1 MANENWNNQSN
12 NPIERQEQENSTIK
26 GSNINRTET
35 LEQSATS
42 GNGGDEPWDYWEWI
56 SNSRDSFSGMLKAVL
71 PDKGDEFINMC
82 DKYADKVTEYMAKF
96 DDKLLTPFD
105 VIEWIVNSIDS
116 IIDYVKYRN
125 EGNKETNS
133 QEKLYN
139 YELDEWIDYENVDD
153 NAKVMSQKFKDLLE
167 ARKNMGED
175 IDISK
180 GLPNLEEMFSDDLA
194 YDFFKGLAG
203 SEEDKEIQNEAFYCE
218 APNSFTPGYHSDNTF
233 ILECSPSAL
242 VDLTKEMHLNAVDG
256 DTYHF
261 NFSDLSSTGEFT
273 MQDGKS
279 YKSFQDYCEKNNLN
293 SKTLQVRCIGINCPE
308 LPHYNGLPMKE
319 SQIKKMTIKEAKV
332 KGNGAVYRKYN
343 YNNGT
348 VTERSLGTECSW
360 YYDEE
365 NKKYF
370 EISEFNKWEYYDSS
384 STLVNKTDYQCNVI
398 VTSDDSDINTLAEGY
413 RARTVAYSVLKNS
426 DRIIL
431 KLDANGL
438 KAQKTS
444 GKHKLYYNHWWN
456 ADKAVSAMIDQWNN
470 AMTTNA
476 QLTRLTYSPFGT
488 DGYGRFVGEVYCYTE
503 IKGKK
508 MWVNLNKYVMS
519 HVDATE
525 YYTDVEDSPELTG
538 IFGDNSKAFKLW
550 SYNKENLK
558 YLDSLEEA
566 TKESYQNRLK
576 FHKNI
581 TGIDFKAFRSCTMM
595 LGDTLFLIP
604 PTAIRNMSGVEYE
617 KVNILRGKGS
627 MVKGVTAREQYLEID
642 LYFYDEYGI
651 NGIPYDE
658 TLPNEQKMTYY
669 MNGLRSLIAQF
680 KVAPYLPI
688 ENTYVNDVLGIEA
701 VSLVNLN
708 ANTVEGFPRLLQVT
722 LTLRDFNYRIFM
734 PDIPFD
740 YGLKVSEDNQT
751 VEAQIDSLN
760 QITEMNP
767 IFAKCFHWEIFRYY
781 YQRLIAQGSKLA
793 KFEYNSPEYNDQF
806 YKSRNPLKPI
816 NFCDKSDTI
825 SFFTPDENWLSAAL
839 SAKKDRDFY
848 GQRPITPE
856 LTDKAKEFFEKVGG
870 VADELHVNSSYAQR
884 VADNCKLYLVDLTP
898 GDGIVNKKN
907 IFKGNGDKSMVDY
920 IGGSGSISDNIKPQ
934 SSSTVTIPSNKED
947 MFKGYKKL
955 TVDGGN
961 LSGERQKNA
970 VVDIGYG
977 DREYWGFTNEYGQ
990 LIKVVAK
997 KVIPQDDKKEPVNED
1012 GRYYDD
1018 QADVP
1023 GVEREDL
1030 DKGHILADSL
1040 GGVANA
1046 YNITPQNSTLNQKGT
1061 QWEVE
1066 DEIRKAGGCTDFVAI
1081 MTYPDTNTQI
1091 PSHYSYSYTINGN
1104 RKTVDF
1110 ANVEPGTSMEYN
1122 KETVLED
1129 MIMDVANRVESCGAL
1144 KYDQTDEEYNVNDQ
1158 ILTWHIRFKITGT
1171 NLSSEDM
1178 LSIKENLKDLLG
1190 KSSSNEIFEGDRLT
1204 VSISTNIKNNTNISP
1219 TTDTKSPEIQAMSNF
1234 SDGTNKPDVE
1244 NVYDYLNPAAMQ
1256 FKPYLEEVPLQ
1267 GLAFNMSNTF
1277 TEMQLKMM
1285 DGSAPQY
1292 MGSSDLSIEL
1302 RIITDNSLVISMLNV
1317 LPSHSMNIA
1326 KQYRRIINCWPLRVR
1341 QNVLNMAGINEV
1353 LIDSI
1358 QIENLEGY
1366 PGVYDI
1372 RMRMTSVDRVM
1383 RNREMMMELDSKQD
1397 VTTLPEQS
1405 ISSYFDIQSTLALAE
1420 TYPDL
1425 DIPSLEELHQ
1435 IGYRFL
1441 KYAGRVRTYPD
1452 PDFYMVYAFQY
1463 TSQIIKQS
1471 IRDVFIKK
1479 GILKTD
1485 DENHECDKNGNIQ
1498 ALYADSTGQ
1507 KLITELEAV
1516 TGIKINKMNGNA
1528 FYYTDAINSAD
1539 GVESQKRTSNIEH
1552 DPEFAGNMDALTA
1565 MTLYDVEE
1573 GWQIKPGWEATICP
1587 AGIEKYVRQC
1597 KLSNLS
1603 SETNTPKEDRENSTY
1618 TGIFEKRKKIIEKID
1633 SILSKPMTMKGL
1645 DPYGIDSLNLKM
1657 KHVDYEIRNAMT
1669 KFLKTEGVEDLIKE
1683 LCPMGEI
1690 GYPNNDRIEYWEN
1703 ECSKFEKPFIP
1714 QFMDAYLFAAGCA
1727 QSGESHKLVDGAW
1740 ETYFP
1745 QQYLVMNGEI
1755 VKNSKGD
1762 GDYKGFPAVPYTAME
1777 TAQNPKYA
1785 KTEKEAVEKGF
1796 AFGMYQIKKETK
1808 DEIKVRIMPE
1818 SQVDYLGD
1826 GKTMKFYD
1834 DYKDGF
1840 IDPYYNKLDKNSKE
1854 LKEYVECISKYAA
1867 GNALAFLRI
1876 VLVYLRKQIID
1887 GLIISDLDMV
1897 ATLYN
1902 EEIKEDITEVQQEA
1916 AKVSTLNMMSTAAQ
1930 GGTID
1935 PMQYQ
1940 QTYEMLEEANYEDK
1954 TGEVNEGDKSKE
1966 QLELA
1971 KGLDEQYAQSFCARM
1986 ILPFAEAAAQT
1997 LTGPDMTFRDLLYKR
2012 KLNDLNTLSATL
2024 LGASNTSGQ
2033 LISKFLMAL
2042 SGNVIDSKNTDSNAS
2057 TTSDSQKVM
2066 NYLMREAF
2074 TEAAEDPQ
2082 YYLLHSFYDMLVNDK
2097 RGRLVRAFPTYYV
2110 VFIDEGRRIGSWKLF
2125 DNFYNMSAISEL
2137 TVTKSRKIPTDT
2149 CSFVMTNMF
2158 GSYANEYDNA
2168 SKVNY
2173 VDLYSIKDTFTSIF
2187 SPRQYISKEAA
2198 IKRRKEN
2205 LEQTILK
2212 PGVRIHIRMGYG
2224 SDAAGLPVVFNGKIA
2239 EIDVG
2244 DVVTVIGQGDGSELV
2259 NPLNALGDLDA
2270 TNLTESQSW
2279 CTLFKDIRGSLARG
2293 GLSPRNLLSQ
2303 ILTAEHGGVM
2313 KNLIRDYTS
2322 DAYFGDNPFGIYHF
2336 GDKRFGEI
2344 FSEGE
2349 PTQNLYEVVDGT
2361 LLAGVNT
2368 LYQREGSMS
2377 VSPTLNTTIQDKT
2390 FWDLLT
2396 MAAYSGVGYIGAIRD
2411 FGFRSTV
2418 CLCKRNHYY
2427 AYDYDITDGK
2437 YIEKRKPFQQ
2447 FHYYDSYT
2455 DIIYNSIKASEKNM
2469 KTNATGIWEG
2479 TDIIWGSEQKTCG
2492 PIYLDMNIYPEYQKS
2507 MTVDTGLIAAGNG
2520 GIDIPFVTH
2529 FAEDW
2534 NLNANAD
2541 KVNKTLAER
2550 ITLNTLRESVMNM
2563 YTGEIC
2569 VIGDPSVKPYD
2580 RISITDEYEDMC
2592 GQFEVEAVVFSMN
2605 SATGFTTTIYPD
2617 LIVRQDDPHEIA
2629 SQQILGTVVA
2639 GLVSVVT
2646 GRIAVIAPLARIS
2659 SKMMVGASQFFTSL
2673 FAASGVEGGLGVGAT
2688 AKICEFFKIS
2698 KGAGFLKSIGSFLG
2712 SVSATT
2718 WVWMAVIAA
2727 GVFIM
2732 TQNAKSS
2739 LTRWIRN
2746 IQALDVYP
2754 LLKNQRPYIAGMNG
2768 HKGSVVGYAY
2778 TEQDADDS
2786 IQGIVTE
2793 CVKVLD
2799 EKAWGI
2805 GGFVLNIFMNRDE
2818 YNATVANWSNT
2829 LTTLE
2834 GAQPI
2839 QTVEGVYQN
2848 ALGEV
2853 SSEYSNRSAS
2863 IQMLRTKYRLVSFN
2877 TNNGSDSTYL
2887 QYRILGVSTSKDID
2901 PSKKIEYRANSATDI
2916 YESSVFTNKNLL
2928 DLYPIEDDIDV
2939 KKAIAGTHSVVK
2951 EFKIAHST
2959 GPITVSLPF
2968 ESGSRVIRFI
2978 AQANPTSALGSYP
2991 ILDMPMIQEDA
3002 LYVLK
3007 LILNDQNMSNVKL
3020 EFTSGVRVN
3029 DIRTWK
3035 NTGFVFELHCNDQK
3049 QLKKALDNIRT
3060 TTTWKKN
3067 GVEYPLF
3074 AYQQSGED
3082 FVISVYPE
3090 ASKNHNKQE
3099 DTE

>member
-1 MANENWNNQSN
+1 MANEEKDKEKDEEKEEEKDEGFSILEWTK
-12 NPIERQEQENSTIK
+12 ENVQTILDWAK
-26 GSNINRTET
+26 K
-35 LEQSATS
+35 L
-42 GNGGDEPWDYWEWI
+42 
-56 SNSRDSFSGMLKAVL
+56 L
-71 PDKGDEFINMC
+71 PDAADEFINIFENYFNLVC
-82 DKYADKVTEYMAKF
+82 DYLIKF
-96 DDKLLTPFD
+96 DEKFFTPLD
-105 VIEWIVNSIDS
+105 VLNWYVDHALSLIEW
-116 IIDYVKYRN
+116 VKRKIN
-125 EGNKETNS
+125 EKKEEDDNKNKG
-133 QEKLYN
+133 KLYN
-139 YELDEWIDYENVDD
+139 YELDEWIDYKDVDD
-153 NAKVMSQKFKDLLE
+153 NAKVMSEKFKDLLE

-194 YDFFKGLAG
+194 YDFFKGLVG
-203 SEEDKEIQNEAFYCE
+203 SSEDKEIQGAAFYCE
-218 APNSFTPGYHSDNTF
+218 TPNSFVPGYHSDNTF
-233 ILECSPSAL
+233 ILECTPSAL
-242 VDLTKEMHLNAVDG
+242 VDLKKEMHLNAVDG

-261 NFSDLSSTGEFT
+261 TFSDLSSTGKFT
-273 MQDGKS
+273 MHDGRS
-279 YKSFQDYCEKNNLN
+279 YNSFQDYCEKNDLN

-319 SQIKKMTIKEAKV
+319 SQIKKMTIKEAKS

-343 YNNGT
+343 YKSGV
-348 VTERSLGTECSW
+348 VTERNLNTECSW
-360 YYDEE
+360 YYDDE
-365 NKKYF
+365 NNKYF
-370 EISEFNKWEYYDSS
+370 EISEFNKWEYYNGSS
-384 STLVNKTDYQCNVI
+384 SLINTNEYQCNII
-398 VTSDDSDINTLAEGY
+398 VSSDDSELNTLAEGY

-426 DRIIL
+426 DRIVL
-431 KLDANGL
+431 KLDANSS
-438 KAQKTS
+438 KAQKTT
-444 GKHKLYYNHWWN
+444 GKYKLYYNHWWN

-470 AMTTNA
+470 AMTDNA
-476 QLTRLTYSPFGT
+476 QVTRLTYCPFGT

-503 IKGKK
+503 IKGKM

-525 YYTDVEDSPELTG
+525 VYTDLSSSPELNSV
-538 IFGDNSKAFKLW
+538 FGDNAKAFDLW
-550 SYNKENLK
+550 SYNKNNLK

-604 PTAIRNMSGVEYE
+604 PTAIRNVSGVEYE

-627 MVKGVTAREQYLEID
+627 MVKGVTAREQYLEVD

-651 NGIPYDE
+651 NGIPYEE
-658 TLPNEQKMTYY
+658 TLPNGQKMTYY
-669 MNGLRSLIAQF
+669 MNGLRALIAQF

-708 ANTVEGFPRLLQVT
+708 VNTVEGFPRLLQAT

-740 YGLKVSEDNQT
+740 YGLKVSDNNQT
-751 VEAQIDSLN
+751 VEAQIENMN

-781 YQRLIAQGSKLA
+781 YQRLIAQGSRLA
-793 KFEYNSPEYNDQF
+793 KYEYNTPEYNNQF
-806 YKSRNPLKPI
+806 YKSRNPLKPL

-825 SFFTPDENWLSAAL
+825 SFYTPDEDWLSAAL
-839 SAKKDRDFY
+839 AIKKDRDFY
-848 GQRPITPE
+848 GQRAITVE
-856 LTDKAKEFFEKVGG
+856 LTDAGKDFFNRVGSVYNNLSVNPTLAKN
-870 VADELHVNSSYAQR
+870 LS
-884 VADNCKLYLVDLTP
+884 DNCQLSLFDLFT
-898 GDGIVNKKN
+898 
-907 IFKGNGDKSMVDY
+907 GNNLATRENVL
-920 IGGSGSISDNIKPQ
+920 
-934 SSSTVTIPSNKED
+934 KED
-947 MFKGYKKL
+947 AFSSNGNSFVDG
-955 TVDGGN
+955 VDGG
-961 LSGERQKNA
+961 
-970 VVDIGYG
+970 
-977 DREYWGFTNEYGQ
+977 
-990 LIKVVAK
+990 K
-997 KVIPQDDKKEPVNED
+997 K
-1012 GRYYDD
+1012 
-1018 QADVP
+1018 AF
-1023 GVEREDL
+1023 
-1030 DKGHILADSL
+1030 
-1040 GGVANA
+1040 
-1046 YNITPQNSTLNQKGT
+1046 
-1061 QWEVE
+1061 
-1066 DEIRKAGGCTDFVAI
+1066 KAL
-1081 MTYPDTNTQI
+1081 
-1091 PSHYSYSYTINGN
+1091 
-1104 RKTVDF
+1104 K
-1110 ANVEPGTSMEYN
+1110 
-1122 KETVLED
+1122 D
-1129 MIMDVANRVESCGAL
+1129 MIMDVAGQVESSGAL
-1144 KYDQTDEEYNVNDQ
+1144 KYDTTDEEYNINDKT
-1158 ILTWHIRFKITGT
+1158 LTWKIHFKITGT

-1178 LSIKENLKDLLG
+1178 LSVKENLRDLMGL
-1190 KSSSNEIFEGDRLT
+1190 STSNDVFKGERLT
-1204 VSISTNIKNNTNISP
+1204 VSITTNVSNNATLGESMSISC
-1219 TTDTKSPEIQAMSNF
+1219 PEMEAMQKYNNDV
-1234 SDGTNKPDVE
+1234 DGTPDIQ

-1256 FKPYLEEVPLQ
+1256 FKSYLEEVPLQ

-1277 TEMQLKMM
+1277 TEMSLKMM

-1302 RIITDNSLVISMLNV
+1302 RIVTDNSLIISMLNV

-1372 RMRMTSVDRVM
+1372 RMRMTSVDRAM
-1383 RNREMMMELDSKQD
+1383 RNREMMMELDSKAD
-1397 VTTLPEQS
+1397 ITTLSEQG
-1405 ISSYFDIQSTLALAE
+1405 INTYFDMQNTLALAE

-1425 DIPSLEELHQ
+1425 DIPSLEELNQ

-1463 TSQIIKQS
+1463 TSQIIKQT

-1485 DENHECDKNGNIQ
+1485 DENYECDKKGNIQ
-1498 ALYADSTGQ
+1498 ALYSDSTGQ

-1516 TGIKINKMNGNA
+1516 TGIKIKKMNGNA
-1528 FYYTDAINSAD
+1528 FYYTDAINSSD
-1539 GVESQKRTSNIEH
+1539 GVESQKKASSIEQ
-1552 DPEFAGNMDALTA
+1552 DPEFAGNVDALTA

-1597 KLSNLS
+1597 ELSNLC
-1603 SETNTPKEDRENSTY
+1603 SEENTPIEDRKNSTY
-1618 TGIFEKRKKIIEKID
+1618 TGIFKRRKEIIEKID
-1633 SILSKPMTMKGL
+1633 SILSKPMTMKDL
-1645 DPYGIDSLNLKM
+1645 DPYGVDTLNLKM
-1657 KHVDYEIRNAMT
+1657 KHVDYEIRNAME
-1669 KFLKTEGVEDLIKE
+1669 KFIGDKDSEVNQLLKLM
-1683 LCPMGEI
+1683 CPMGEI
-1690 GYPNNDRIEYWEN
+1690 GYATTDRVEYWKN
-1703 ECSKFEKPFIP
+1703 QCSKFEEPFVL

-1727 QSGESHKLVDGAW
+1727 QSGETHKLVDNDW

-1745 QQYLVMNGEI
+1745 QQYLIADGKI
-1755 VKNSKGD
+1755 VKND
-1762 GDYKGFPAVPYTAME
+1762 GTKDYKDLLAVPHVAIE
-1777 TAQNPKYA
+1777 TAANPKYA
-1785 KTEKEAVEKGF
+1785 KTKKDAIEKGF
-1796 AFGMYQIKKETK
+1796 AFGMFQIKKETK
-1808 DEIKVRIMPE
+1808 DEIKARIMPE
-1818 SQVDYLGD
+1818 SQVDYLGN
-1826 GKTMKFYD
+1826 GKTMKFYN

-1840 IDPYYNKLDKNSKE
+1840 IDPYYNKLDKNSDE
-1854 LKEYVECISKYAA
+1854 LKEYIECISNYAA
-1867 GNALAFLRI
+1867 GNALAFLR
-1876 VLVYLRKQIID
+1876 VMLVYLRKQIID
-1887 GLIISDLDMV
+1887 GLIISDLDII
-1897 ATLYN
+1897 ATLYY
-1902 EEIKEDITEVQQEA
+1902 EDLKEDLKEVEDEAQKEAIDSYIYSSGTSSFSTKTMKDYYDEDIQE
-1916 AKVSTLNMMSTAAQ
+1916 NF
-1930 GGTID
+1930 D
-1935 PMQYQ
+1935 
-1940 QTYEMLEEANYEDK
+1940 DK
-1954 TGEVNEGDKSKE
+1954 TGEEGDGNND
-1966 QLELA
+1966 QLEL
-1971 KGLDEQYAQSFCARM
+1971 LRNLETQYAQSFCTRM

-1997 LTGPDMTFRDLLYKR
+1997 LTGPDITFRDLLYKR

-2042 SGNVIDSKNTDSNAS
+2042 SGNVIDSKNTDTNAS

-2066 NYLMREAF
+2066 NYLMKEAF
-2074 TEAAEDPQ
+2074 TEAAENPQ

-2097 RGRLVRAFPTYYV
+2097 RGRLIRAFPTYYV

-2125 DNFYNMSAISEL
+2125 DNFYNMSAISDL
-2137 TVTKSRKIPTDT
+2137 MVTKSRKIPTDT

-2158 GSYANEYDNA
+2158 GSYASEYDNA

-2173 VDLYSIKDTFTSIF
+2173 VDLYSIRDTFTSIF

-2198 IKRRKEN
+2198 IKKRKDN

-2212 PGVRIHIRMGYG
+2212 PGVRLHIRMGYG
-2224 SDAAGLPVVFNGKIA
+2224 SDAAGLPVVFNGKVA
-2239 EIDVG
+2239 EVDVG
-2244 DVVTVIGQGDGSELV
+2244 DVVTVIGQGDGQELV

-2270 TNLTESQSW
+2270 TNLVESQSW
-2279 CTLFKDIRGSLARG
+2279 CTLFKDVRGSLARG

-2427 AYDYDITDGK
+2427 AYDYAMTDGK

-2520 GIDIPFVTH
+2520 GIDVPFITH

-2563 YTGEIC
+2563 YTGELC

-2580 RISITDEYEDMC
+2580 RISITDTYEDMC

-2605 SATGFTTTIYPD
+2605 AATGFTTTIYPD

-2629 SQQILGTVVA
+2629 SQQIFGTVMA

-2646 GRIAVIAPLARIS
+2646 GRVAVIAPLARIS
-2659 SKMMVGASQFFTSL
+2659 SKMVVGASQFFTSL
-2673 FAASGVEGGLGVGAT
+2673 FAASGVEGGLGAGAT
-2688 AKICEFFKIS
+2688 AKICNFFKIS
-2698 KGAGFLKSIGSFLG
+2698 KGSGFLKSIGSALG
-2712 SVSATT
+2712 SVTATT
-2718 WVWMAVIAA
+2718 WVWMVVIAA
-2727 GVFIM
+2727 GVFIL

-2754 LLKNQRPYIAGMNG
+2754 LFKNQRPYIAGMNG

-2778 TEQDADDS
+2778 TEQDAEDS

-2793 CVKVLD
+2793 SVKVLD

-2818 YNATVANWSNT
+2818 YNATVGNWSNT
-2829 LTTLE
+2829 LTTLD

-2848 ALGEV
+2848 AFGEV
-2853 SSEYSNRSAS
+2853 SSEFSNRSAS
-2863 IQMLRTKYRLVSFN
+2863 IQMLRTKYRLVSFD
-2877 TNNGSDSTYL
+2877 TKDGSDPTYL
-2887 QYRILGVSTSKDID
+2887 QHRILGVSTSRDID

-2916 YESSVFTNKNLL
+2916 NETSIYTNKNLL
-2928 DLYPIEDDIDV
+2928 DLYPIEDDIDI

-2959 GPITVSLPF
+2959 GPITVNLPF
-2968 ESGSRVIRFI
+2968 ESGARIIRFI
-2978 AQANPTSALGSYP
+2978 AQTNPTAALGSYP
-2991 ILDMPMIQEDA
+2991 ILDMPMIKDDA

-3007 LILNDQNMSNVKL
+3007 LILNDQNMSKVKL

-3049 QLKKALDNIRT
+3049 QLKKALDNIKASS
-3060 TTTWKKN
+3060 TWKMN

-3074 AYQQSGED
+3074 AYQQSGEN

-3090 ASKNHNKQE
+3090 ASKNHNK
-3099 DTE
+3099 

>member
-12 NPIERQEQENSTIK
+12 NPIERQEQEDSTIK
-26 GSNINRTET
+26 NSNINRTET
-35 LEQSATS
+35 LEQSAAS
-42 GNGGDEPWDYWEWI
+42 DNDGDDPWDYWEWI

-96 DDKLLTPFD
+96 DDKFLTPFD
-105 VIEWIVNSIDS
+105 VVEWIVNSIDA

-125 EGNKETNS
+125 EDNKETNP

-139 YELDEWIDYENVDD
+139 YELDEWIDYEDVDD
-153 NAKVMSQKFKDLLE
+153 NAKVMSQKFKDLLD

-194 YDFFKGLAG
+194 YDFFKGLVG
-203 SEEDKEIQNEAFYCE
+203 SAEDKEIQNAAFYCE

-233 ILECSPSAL
+233 ILECNPNAL

-273 MQDGKS
+273 MHDGKS
-279 YKSFQDYCEKNNLN
+279 YKSFQDYCEKNDLK
-293 SKTLQVRCIGINCPE
+293 SSTLQVRCIGIDCPE

-319 SQIKKMTIKEAKV
+319 SQIKKMTIKEAKE

-348 VTERSLGTECSW
+348 VTERNLNTECSW

-370 EISEFNKWEYYDSS
+370 EIVEFDKWEYYDSS
-384 STLVNKTDYQCNVI
+384 SALINKTDYQCNII
-398 VTSDDSDINTLAEGY
+398 VSSDDSDINTLAEGY

-431 KLDANGL
+431 KLDANSSR
-438 KAQKTS
+438 AQKTT
-444 GKHKLYYNHWWN
+444 GKYKLYYNHWWN

-470 AMTTNA
+470 AMTDNA
-476 QLTRLTYSPFGT
+476 QITRLTYCPFGT

-503 IKGKK
+503 IKGKM

-525 YYTDVEDSPELTG
+525 VYTDLSSSPELNSL
-538 IFGDNSKAFKLW
+538 FGDNAKAFKLW
-550 SYNKENLK
+550 SYNKNNLK

-581 TGIDFKAFRSCTMM
+581 TGIDFKAFRACTMM

-651 NGIPYDE
+651 NGIPYEE
-658 TLPNEQKMTYY
+658 TLPNGQKMTYY

-688 ENTYVNDVLGIEA
+688 ENTYINDVLGIEA

-708 ANTVEGFPRLLQVT
+708 VNTVEGFPRLLQAT

-751 VEAQIDSLN
+751 VEAQIENMN

-781 YQRLIAQGSKLA
+781 YQRLIAQGSMLA
-793 KFEYNSPEYNDQF
+793 QFPYNSPEYNDQF

-825 SFFTPDENWLSAAL
+825 SFFTPDEDWLSSAL
-839 SAKKDRDFY
+839 AVKKDRDFY
-848 GQRPITPE
+848 GQQAITVE
-856 LTDKAKEFFEKVGG
+856 LTEAGKDFFNRVGPISNTLSVDPTLAK
-870 VADELHVNSSYAQR
+870 N
-884 VADNCKLYLVDLTP
+884 VADNCQLSLFDLTAGDGLVTRENVLKKDAFSSNGNSLVD
-898 GDGIVNKKN
+898 GI
-907 IFKGNGDKSMVDY
+907 NG
-920 IGGSGSISDNIKPQ
+920 
-934 SSSTVTIPSNKED
+934 
-947 MFKGYKKL
+947 
-955 TVDGGN
+955 
-961 LSGERQKNA
+961 GEQAFEVLNNMIMN
-970 VVDIGYG
+970 VVD
-977 DREYWGFTNEYGQ
+977 Q
-990 LIKVVAK
+990 
-997 KVIPQDDKKEPVNED
+997 
-1012 GRYYDD
+1012 
-1018 QADVP
+1018 
-1023 GVEREDL
+1023 
-1030 DKGHILADSL
+1030 
-1040 GGVANA
+1040 
-1046 YNITPQNSTLNQKGT
+1046 
-1061 QWEVE
+1061 
-1066 DEIRKAGGCTDFVAI
+1066 
-1081 MTYPDTNTQI
+1081 
-1091 PSHYSYSYTINGN
+1091 
-1104 RKTVDF
+1104 
-1110 ANVEPGTSMEYN
+1110 
-1122 KETVLED
+1122 
-1129 MIMDVANRVESCGAL
+1129 VESSGAL
-1144 KYDQTDEEYNVNDQ
+1144 KYDTTDEEYNVNDQ
-1158 ILTWHIRFKITGT
+1158 ILTWKINFKITGT
-1171 NLSSEDM
+1171 NLSSED
-1178 LSIKENLKDLLG
+1178 LISIKENLRDVMGL
-1190 KSSSNEIFEGDRLT
+1190 STSNDVFKGNRLT
-1204 VSISTNIKNNTNISP
+1204 VSISTNISNNIEIGSSMSISC
-1219 TTDTKSPEIQAMSNF
+1219 PEMQAMQKYNNGI
-1234 SDGTNKPDVE
+1234 DGTPDMQ

-1256 FKPYLEEVPLQ
+1256 FNPYLEEVPLQ

-1405 ISSYFDIQSTLALAE
+1405 ISSYFDIQNTLALAE

-1485 DENHECDKNGNIQ
+1485 DKNHECDKNGNIQ
-1498 ALYADSTGQ
+1498 SMFADSTGQ

-1539 GVESQKRTSNIEH
+1539 GVESQKKTSNIEY
-1552 DPEFAGNMDALTA
+1552 DPEFAGNVDALMA

-1597 KLSNLS
+1597 ELSNLS
-1603 SETNTPKEDRENSTY
+1603 SETNTPKEDRINSTY
-1618 TGIFEKRKKIIEKID
+1618 TDIFEKRKKIIGIID

-1645 DPYGIDSLNLKM
+1645 DPYGIDTLNLKM

-1669 KFLKTEGVEDLIKE
+1669 KFLDTEGVEDLIKE
-1683 LCPMGEI
+1683 MCPMGEI
-1690 GYPNNDRIEYWEN
+1690 AYPNNDRIEYWKN
-1703 ECSKFEKPFIP
+1703 ECSEFEKPFVL

-1745 QQYLVMNGEI
+1745 QQYLVANGDI
-1755 VKNSKGD
+1755 VKDD
-1762 GDYKGFPAVPYTAME
+1762 GTNNYKDLPAVPHVAIE

-1785 KTEKEAVEKGF
+1785 KTKKDAIEKGF

-1808 DEIKVRIMPE
+1808 DEIKARIMPE

-1826 GKTMKFYD
+1826 GKTMKFYE

-1840 IDPYYNKLDKNSKE
+1840 IDPYYNKLDKDSKE
-1854 LKEYVECISKYAA
+1854 LKEYIECISKYAA

-1887 GLIISDLDMV
+1887 GLIISDLDLIAEIYDGSFGEGLDEIEDKSKIEAVFKTVKETIGMKT
-1897 ATLYN
+1897 ASMMLPKPYN
-1902 EEIKEDITEVQQEA
+1902 FLSDILVGKEVQENL
-1916 AKVSTLNMMSTAAQ
+1916 KESK
-1930 GGTID
+1930 
-1935 PMQYQ
+1935 
-1940 QTYEMLEEANYEDK
+1940 EENFSEK
-1954 TGEVNEGDKSKE
+1954 TGESAEDDSNT
-1966 QLELA
+1966 Q
-1971 KGLDEQYAQSFCARM
+1971 GLGLIKNLPDSYAQSFCARM

-2033 LISKFLMAL
+2033 LISKFIMAL

-2066 NYLMREAF
+2066 NYLMKEAF

-2158 GSYANEYDNA
+2158 GSYASEYDNA

-2198 IKRRKEN
+2198 IRRRKEN

-2212 PGVRIHIRMGYG
+2212 PGVRLHIRMGYG

-2239 EIDVG
+2239 EVDVG

-2377 VSPTLNTTIQDKT
+2377 VSP
-2390 FWDLLT
+2390 
-2396 MAAYSGVGYIGAIRD
+2396 S
-2411 FGFRSTV
+2411 
-2418 CLCKRNHYY
+2418 
-2427 AYDYDITDGK
+2427 
-2437 YIEKRKPFQQ
+2437 
-2447 FHYYDSYT
+2447 
-2455 DIIYNSIKASEKNM
+2455 
-2469 KTNATGIWEG
+2469 
-2479 TDIIWGSEQKTCG
+2479 
-2492 PIYLDMNIYPEYQKS
+2492 
-2507 MTVDTGLIAAGNG
+2507 
-2520 GIDIPFVTH
+2520 
-2529 FAEDW
+2529 
-2534 NLNANAD
+2534 
-2541 KVNKTLAER
+2541 
-2550 ITLNTLRESVMNM
+2550 
-2563 YTGEIC
+2563 
-2569 VIGDPSVKPYD
+2569 
-2580 RISITDEYEDMC
+2580 
-2592 GQFEVEAVVFSMN
+2592 
-2605 SATGFTTTIYPD
+2605 
-2617 LIVRQDDPHEIA
+2617 
-2629 SQQILGTVVA
+2629 
-2639 GLVSVVT
+2639 
-2646 GRIAVIAPLARIS
+2646 
-2659 SKMMVGASQFFTSL
+2659 
-2673 FAASGVEGGLGVGAT
+2673 
-2688 AKICEFFKIS
+2688 
-2698 KGAGFLKSIGSFLG
+2698 
-2712 SVSATT
+2712 
-2718 WVWMAVIAA
+2718 
-2727 GVFIM
+2727 
-2732 TQNAKSS
+2732 
-2739 LTRWIRN
+2739 
-2746 IQALDVYP
+2746 
-2754 LLKNQRPYIAGMNG
+2754 
-2768 HKGSVVGYAY
+2768 
-2778 TEQDADDS
+2778 
-2786 IQGIVTE
+2786 
-2793 CVKVLD
+2793 
-2799 EKAWGI
+2799 
-2805 GGFVLNIFMNRDE
+2805 
-2818 YNATVANWSNT
+2818 
-2829 LTTLE
+2829 
-2834 GAQPI
+2834 
-2839 QTVEGVYQN
+2839 
-2848 ALGEV
+2848 
-2853 SSEYSNRSAS
+2853 
-2863 IQMLRTKYRLVSFN
+2863 
-2877 TNNGSDSTYL
+2877 
-2887 QYRILGVSTSKDID
+2887 
-2901 PSKKIEYRANSATDI
+2901 
-2916 YESSVFTNKNLL
+2916 
-2928 DLYPIEDDIDV
+2928 
-2939 KKAIAGTHSVVK
+2939 
-2951 EFKIAHST
+2951 
-2959 GPITVSLPF
+2959 
-2968 ESGSRVIRFI
+2968 
-2978 AQANPTSALGSYP
+2978 
-2991 ILDMPMIQEDA
+2991 
-3002 LYVLK
+3002 
-3007 LILNDQNMSNVKL
+3007 
-3020 EFTSGVRVN
+3020 
-3029 DIRTWK
+3029 
-3035 NTGFVFELHCNDQK
+3035 
-3049 QLKKALDNIRT
+3049 
-3060 TTTWKKN
+3060 
-3067 GVEYPLF
+3067 
-3074 AYQQSGED
+3074 
-3082 FVISVYPE
+3082 
-3090 ASKNHNKQE
+3090 
-3099 DTE
+3099 